1 MKAQCERC
9 KEIVPLAFDL
19 AEDGIRVHCG
29 ACGESYTVVARAPR
43 GNTAGAKA
51 SPIVMVP
58 RNEPAL
64 PAHRLACPKCGI
76 EQERA
81 PACRACGLIF
91 AKWRGPEALADTSVP
106 ELGDAR
112 TAAALWAACEESWED
127 TTRHD
132 AFVDHCQSTQAFAY
146 GAQRYRA
153 RLAKGPPGDP
163 VAKERLGQIRARAE
177 AALLRPITAP
187 PPADDKAR
195 YKGPVV
201 VLLVVMAVTL
211 CGLVYM
217 LASKLGSSA
226 TP

>member
-1 MKAQCERC
+1 M
-9 KEIVPLAFDL
+9 AFDL
-19 AEDGIRVHCG
+19 TLDGIRVYCGGCG
-29 ACGESYTVVARAPR
+29 ASYTVVARAPR
-43 GNTAGAKA
+43 GKTTGAPPL
-51 SPIVMVP
+51 PIVMVP
-58 RNEPAL
+58 RHEPAL

-76 EQERA
+76 EQARA

-106 ELGDAR
+106 ELGDVR

-127 TTRHD
+127 ATRHD
-132 AFVDHCQSTQAFAY
+132 AFVDQCQSTQAFAY

-153 RLAKGPPGDP
+153 RLAKDPLDP

-187 PPADDKAR
+187 PPADGPAR
-195 YKGPVV
+195 SKGPVV
-201 VLLVVMAVTL
+201 VLLLVMAVAL

-217 LASKLGSSA
+217 LASKLGPSA